1 MILNTNNFIE
11 QKFLDNIKFFL
22 LLIGLLASVIQLY
35 INTFSLNTII
45 ILIIINLSIIF
56 VCKISLI
63 KENLIQNLFGCLIL
77 ILINFYYLSG
87 PLIIKTFLMQSIVDR
102 LDLPFKSFLISF
114 CMQLS
119 FILSFLLIKV
129 PNYKDKTINYRN
141 KITYKFRA
149 FNYFNYRKTLIIFII
164 IVFVKTYLSLFDSG
178 FNSYSE
184 YGNIFL
190 KFLYGVSEFFYI
202 PLILIFNIYYNDKTI
217 TKKLFIFFIFLN
229 LLLPFL
235 YMFLINSR
243 GELII
248 AFYNILLIFMIK
260 FIFDKDKVNKKTML
274 YLIGCIVIFFL
285 VFNKFSNVIL
295 EKRSDRTNETPLNLL
310 ISSFV
315 EMNIIEN
322 YEMEYNSPENYTGN
336 MVLNRF
342 LGIKYLDKTLIET
355 SYYSL
360 VEKKK
365 FQDFSIKKML
375 SFLPQNFISFF
386 NSDYRKSDYALSI
399 GSYIERSIGVNYG
412 GGAYAKGSFIT
423 ELLLLTDSY
432 ILSFFIMV
440 IIFYISLKIIISF
453 QILKDKEI
461 IYSPL
466 IMIMGSDI
474 IYLVSS
480 GGLLFFI
487 NQIIRTPIQ
496 IILIYYL
503 INLITLNKTQNIY

>member
-1 MILNTNNFIE
+1 
-11 QKFLDNIKFFL
+11 
-22 LLIGLLASVIQLY
+22 
-35 INTFSLNTII
+35 
-45 ILIIINLSIIF
+45 
-56 VCKISLI
+56 
-63 KENLIQNLFGCLIL
+63 
-77 ILINFYYLSG
+77 
-87 PLIIKTFLMQSIVDR
+87 
-102 LDLPFKSFLISF
+102 
-114 CMQLS
+114 
-119 FILSFLLIKV
+119 
-129 PNYKDKTINYRN
+129 
-141 KITYKFRA
+141 
-149 FNYFNYRKTLIIFII
+149 
-164 IVFVKTYLSLFDSG
+164 
-178 FNSYSE
+178 
-184 YGNIFL
+184 
-190 KFLYGVSEFFYI
+190 
-202 PLILIFNIYYNDKTI
+202 
-217 TKKLFIFFIFLN
+217 
-229 LLLPFL
+229 
-235 YMFLINSR
+235 
-243 GELII
+243 
-248 AFYNILLIFMIK
+248 
-260 FIFDKDKVNKKTML
+260 
-274 YLIGCIVIFFL
+274 
-285 VFNKFSNVIL
+285 
-295 EKRSDRTNETPLNLL
+295 
-310 ISSFV
+310 
-315 EMNIIEN
+315 MNIIEN

-355 SYYSL
+355 SSYSL